1 MKIEYQ
7 IQGSAELLAKL
18 KALGGDVD
26 KAVENGLLNGAKAVQ
41 ESAKLLC
48 PVDTGA
54 LKNSISI
61 RMESEDTVA
70 VLASEEYAT
79 CVEFGTGSKG
89 DPSVHHTSKEKWV
102 YRDDKGRFFT
112 TFGQKPQ
119 PYLAPALHANK
130 ENVEREF
137 ASAIKKAIRERS
149 TGK

>member
-1 MKIEYQ
+1 MKINYQ

-26 KAVENGLLNGAKAVQ
+26 KAVENGLMDGARIVQ
-41 ESAKLLC
+41 ESAKNLC

-54 LKNSISI
+54 LKNNIDI
-61 RMESEDTVA
+61 RKESKNAVA
-70 VLASEEYAT
+70 IVAAEEYAS

-89 DPSVHHTSKEKWV
+89 DPSVYHTSKEKWV

-112 TFGQKPQ
+112 TSGQKPQ

-149 TGK
+149 AGK